1 MRVTENSYIL
11 NYLTNLNKGR
21 ERILDLQNRLA
32 TGRRVLKT
40 SDDPQ
45 ATDII
50 LRLNASIERN
60 ERFQKN
66 IEDAKAMMTVTGSIL
81 DSIVDRLIE
90 VKEIVVST
98 TNESKDGM
106 LNVYAERTDQLLREI
121 MDMANTN
128 FNGKFIFGGTQT
140 LTRPYELAA
149 DGSAVT
155 ANPAGIDGKIE
166 YPINEGVKQT
176 ANITGAEIFQGTDL
190 FDTLIQLRDSL
201 ADGDPPQQG
210 DLENI
215 NGMLDHV
222 LGVASRAAAIA
233 QSLEAQELH
242 LLEQKI
248 HLETLRSIQR
258 DTDIAEGIMK
268 LKHEEM
274 MLEAA
279 LNVGG
284 RILPKSLLDFL
295 R

>member
-21 ERILDLQNRLA
+21 DRILDLQNRLA
-32 TGRRVLKT
+32 TGKRVLKT

-45 ATDII
+45 ATDVI

-66 IEDAKAMMTVTGSIL
+66 IEDAKAMMTVTGSVL
-81 DSIVDRLIE
+81 DSIIDRLVE
-90 VKEIVVST
+90 VKEIVVSS
-98 TNESKDGM
+98 TNESKAGM
-106 LNVYAERTDQLLREI
+106 LNVYAERTDQLMREI
-121 MDMANTN
+121 VDMANTK
-128 FNGKFIFGGTQT
+128 FNGKYIFGGTQT
-140 LTRPYELAA
+140 LTNPFELSA
-149 DGSAVT
+149 DGSAVS
-155 ANPAGIDGKIE
+155 ANPAGIDGEIE

-176 ANITGAEIFQGTDL
+176 ANISGDEAFQDTAV
-190 FDTLIQLRDSL
+190 FDMLIQLRDSL
-201 ADGDPPQQG
+201 QSGETPDTG

-215 NGMLDHV
+215 SEMTDHV
-222 LGVASRAAAIA
+222 LGIASRAGAIA
-233 QSLEAQELH
+233 QSLESQELH
-242 LLEQKI
+242 LLEQRI

-258 DTDIAEGIMK
+258 DTDLAEGIMQ
-268 LKHEEM
+268 LKHEET

>member
-45 ATDII
+45 ATDVI
-50 LRLNASIERN
+50 LRLNASMERN

-81 DSIVDRLIE
+81 DSIVDRLME

-98 TNESKDGM
+98 SNESKDGM

-121 MDMANTN
+121 VDMANTN

-140 LTRPYELAA
+140 LTRPFELTA
-149 DGSAVT
+149 DGSAVS

-166 YPINEGVKQT
+166 YPISEGVKQT
-176 ANITGAEIFQGTDL
+176 ANITGDEAFQGTVL
-190 FDTLIQLRDSL
+190 FDMVIQLRDSL
-201 ADGDPPQQG
+201 RNGDTPQSG
-210 DLENI
+210 ELENI
-215 NGMLDHV
+215 NDMLDHV
-222 LGVASRAAAIA
+222 LGVASRAGAIA
-233 QSLEAQELH
+233 QSLESQELH

-268 LKHEEM
+268 LKHEET

-279 LNVGG
+279 LNIGG
-284 RILPKSLLDFL
+284 RIIPKSLLDFL